1 MKSLHKYFIWQAFS
15 KNKDTFLYQP
25 KDIITSEN
33 ININATSSLKIQSI
47 INISQ
52 LAFYSYVSLFFE
64 PVFQSRYKCYIQLCL
79 F

>member
-1 MKSLHKYFIWQAFS
+1 MRSLHKYFIWQAFS
-15 KNKDTFLYQP
+15 KNKDAFLYQP

-52 LAFYSYVSLFFE
+52 LAFL
-64 PVFQSRYKCYIQLCL
+64 
-79 F
+79 